1 MTRQVMSL
9 LEKHV
14 TQLNAKDRLFVS
26 KIFLSNQALAKDK
39 IEPHYSFSIAACF
52 KICSP

>member
-14 TQLNAKDRLFVS
+14 TQLNAKDRSFVS
-26 KIFLSNQALAKDK
+26 KILLSNQTLAKDK
-39 IEPHYSFSIAACF
+39 IEPYYTFSTAVCF
-52 KICSP
+52 KIC